1 MSLKTYIVNLEKSS
15 VRRQYMKEL
24 LEPFQFLEVEFIKAI
39 DGRLM
44 SDAQRKEAF
53 DYDACMKHYG
63 RYLNEGEVGCALSH
77 RLSYKAFLDSNNP
90 YAMVLEDDISA
101 IRDWNTLP
109 WADIEKVLNVSRPR
123 VVFLSGDFWRLSSKS
138 ITPVFDAVGAYAYI
152 INRATA
158 EAILSIKIPFL
169 VADDWLA
176 YKRLGIKLFAVYPY
190 AADAN
195 LVVDLASDVQQDSWM
210 TDHALMSK
218 VELAR
223 RAFPAIVK
231 HIMKKVGLFESK
243 IRG

>member
-1 MSLKTYIVNLEKSS
+1 MGLKTYIINLEKST
-15 VRRQYMKEL
+15 VRKQYMLQL
-24 LEPFQFLEVEFIKAI
+24 LEPYPFLEISCIKAV
-39 DGRLM
+39 DGRLL
-44 SDAQRKEAF
+44 SEKQRKDAF
-53 DYDACMKHYG
+53 DYDSCMKHYG

-77 RLSYKAFLDSNNP
+77 RLCYKAFLDSNNP
-90 YAMVLEDDISA
+90 YAMVLEDDISV

-109 WADIEKVLNVSRPR
+109 WAEIEKVLNVSKPR

-158 EAILSIKIPFL
+158 KAILSIKKPFV

-195 LVVDLASDVQQDSWM
+195 LVEDLTSDVQQDSWM

-223 RAFPAIVK
+223 RAFPAFVK
-231 HIMKKVGLFESK
+231 HIMKKAGLFVSK
-243 IRG
+243 YRG